1 MIQFKAQIDMINIDG
16 VAPKE
21 ILEHDGDWVTI
32 EFNDK
37 KVPTATEFIS
47 KFKQAFKEKTGIA
60 PYDDRFEGECA
71 VAYVDGF
78 VDMWLDETTDDALKE
93 EFEIRASA

>member
-1 MIQFKAQIDMINIDG
+1 MIQFQAQIDMINIDG

-21 ILEHDGDWVTI
+21 ILEHDGDWVTV
-32 EFNDK
+32 EFDGK
-37 KVPTATEFIS
+37 EAPTATEFIS

-60 PYDDRFEGECA
+60 PYDDKFGGECA

-78 VDMWLDETTDDALKE
+78 VDMWLDETTDDAVKE

>member
-16 VAPKE
+16 IAPKE
-21 ILEHDGDWVTI
+21 ILEHDGDWVTV
-32 EFNDK
+32 EFNNK
-37 KVPTATEFIS
+37 KAPTAAEFIS

-60 PYDDRFEGECA
+60 PYDDQFGGECA

-78 VDMWLDETTDDALKE
+78 VDMWLDETTDDAVKE